1 RRSPAPARRDHRTG
15 SRPPTRTP
23 PVGSVGNPE
32 EDARFRWGQGR
43 AVSQCPPI
51 DGVVMGSTA
60 CRHSVPHPF
69 PTVELSCRYASG
81 TQRNDHVAGGGR
93 AVAGFGGQTDDG
105 PMTPP
110 STHVVERGEDPD
122 LTWTTSQ
129 HGQVGIL
136 TLAGCLDDSSAARVR
151 AHIETWVQER
161 PGQEGAIVL
170 DLRQVY
176 DLTVSAL
183 AILISPSQPDRLDLR
198 LVAAPHPAFTV
209 LQAHHSTAP
218 LPLFH
223 TPEAAL
229 APELT
234 EVQRLRSELD
244 QRREQLAG
252 KPAIE
257 QAKGI

>member
-1 RRSPAPARRDHRTG
+1 
-15 SRPPTRTP
+15 
-23 PVGSVGNPE
+23 
-32 EDARFRWGQGR
+32 
-43 AVSQCPPI
+43 
-51 DGVVMGSTA
+51 
-60 CRHSVPHPF
+60 
-69 PTVELSCRYASG
+69 
-81 TQRNDHVAGGGR
+81 
-93 AVAGFGGQTDDG
+93 
-105 PMTPP
+105 MTPP

-252 KPAIE
+252 QPAIE
-257 QAKGI
+257 QAKGILMHNFGLTPDEAFALLRRVSQDTNLKVRAIAEQLVGALTGYVTPRAAERVATVIEDLRQQARAAH